1 MALKYSDLFRLAENA
16 SAHIYTDMEEK
27 MRAPTQKAEEERKR
41 HQERQA
47 QEGNEI
53 SEEEM
58 EVKFWRR
65 RPDRLAINEQG
76 RILYLIEFK
85 RTMDIGVDF
94 AEQAALRAN
103 NQYENLRGALE
114 EVGRE
119 GGWQIKQINIIG
131 GTLGSVHVEAF
142 EEMLKVME
150 VGKKEWPTIR
160 KRHVRRLLEAQDAV
174 LLAYFSILWGFSK
187 RRLSD
192 S

>member
-1 MALKYSDLFRLAENA
+1 MLKTKINRSGLSGKTRLCKEYVRRKSCGQRQLKENA
-16 SAHIYTDMEEK
+16 KDT
-27 MRAPTQKAEEERKR
+27 KR
-41 HQERQA
+41 GENKKEMKYQ
-47 QEGNEI
+47 
-53 SEEEM
+53 EEEM
-58 EVKFWRR
+58 ELKFWRR

-94 AEQAALRAN
+94 AEQAAQRAD

-114 EVGRE
+114 EVGKE

-131 GTLGSVHVEAF
+131 GTLGSVHVEEF

-150 VGKKEWPTIR
+150 VKKKALPAIR
-160 KRHVRRLLEAQDAV
+160 KGHVRTLLEAQDAV

>member
-1 MALKYSDLFRLAENA
+1 MGW
-16 SAHIYTDMEEK
+16 TW
-27 MRAPTQKAEEERKR
+27 RK
-41 HQERQA
+41 
-47 QEGNEI
+47 
-53 SEEEM
+53 
-58 EVKFWRR
+58 
-65 RPDRLAINEQG
+65 
-76 RILYLIEFK
+76 
-85 RTMDIGVDF
+85 
-94 AEQAALRAN
+94 QAALRAN

-174 LLAYFSILWGFSK
+174 LLAYYGGFQKEGSVTVK
-187 RRLSD
+187 HHLG
-192 S
+192 

>member
-1 MALKYSDLFRLAENA
+1 
-16 SAHIYTDMEEK
+16 ME
-27 MRAPTQKAEEERKR
+27 Q
-41 HQERQA
+41 
-47 QEGNEI
+47 
-53 SEEEM
+53 
-58 EVKFWRR
+58 KFWRR

-174 LLAYFSILWGFSK
+174 LLAYYGGFQKEGSVTV
-187 RRLSD
+187 RHHLGQD
-192 S
+192 IYG